1 MKKLLIMCGTG
12 IATSTVVKGKVE
24 EWLKENNLSQEV
36 KIYQSKVSDEIGRID
51 EYDVVLSTTLVPNN
65 IKDKVIDG
73 VPLLTGIGVDS
84 MYEKVM
90 AEIKREQ

>member
-36 KIYQSKVSDEIGRID
+36 KIYQSKVSDEINRID
-51 EYDVVLSTTLVPNN
+51 EYDVVLSTTLVPDK
-65 IKDKVIDG
+65 IRDKVIDG
-73 VPLLTGIGVDS
+73 VPLLTGIGIET
-84 MYEKVM
+84 MYEKVL
-90 AEIKREQ
+90 AEIKR

>member
-24 EWLKENNLSQEV
+24 QWLKDNNLSQEV

-73 VPLLTGIGVDS
+73 VPLLTGIGIDS
-84 MYEKVM
+84 MYDKVL
-90 AEIKREQ
+90 AEIKRE